1 MSVGRNALIAGL
13 DVGSTKVCC
22 FIARADEQHARVI
35 GIGHQIAR
43 GMRNGTVIDMDQA
56 EQSIRHAVDAAE
68 RMANERINDV
78 FVSLNAGSPESH
90 QVNVEVAIGGHE
102 VSENDIR
109 RVLAQG
115 RDAREV
121 VQGDRQVI
129 HSIPVG
135 FAIDGSPRLR
145 EPRGLYADQLGVTM
159 HLVTAQVGP
168 VRNLATCVARGHLGI
183 SGMAV
188 APFAS
193 GLACLVE
200 DEMDLGVT
208 LVDCGGGT
216 TSIAIFFEG
225 ALVYTDSI
233 PMGGAHVTSDIAR
246 GLTTT
251 IADAE
256 RLKTLYGTCL
266 RGHNEDDTIAVP
278 QVGEVEEHSH
288 KDVPRSLLTGI
299 ITPRVEEILELVR
312 ERIVRSGFERIAG
325 RRVVLTGGASQLQGI
340 RELAARILD
349 KQVRLGRPI
358 RVAGLAEATGGPAF
372 SACAGLLAYA
382 LKDRAEAP
390 VSSHD
395 TDLAAIG
402 RFSRIGKWLRANF

>member
-13 DVGSTKVCC
+13 DIGSTKICC
-22 FIARADEQHARVI
+22 FIARAEEQHARVI
-35 GIGHQIAR
+35 GIGYQVSR
-43 GMRNGTVIDMDQA
+43 GMRNGTVVDMDAA
-56 EQSIRHAVDAAE
+56 EGSIRAAVEAAE
-68 RMANERINDV
+68 RMAGETIKDV
-78 FVSLNAGSPESH
+78 FVSLNAGSPVSH
-90 QVNVEVAIGGHE
+90 QVNVEVSIGGHE
-102 VSENDIR
+102 VGESDIR
-109 RVLAQG
+109 RVLTQG
-115 RDAREV
+115 RNLE
-121 VQGDRQVI
+121 QHTEGDRQVV

-135 FAIDGSPRLR
+135 FTIDGSPRLR
-145 EPRGLYADQLGVTM
+145 EPRGLYADNLGVTM
-159 HLVTAQVGP
+159 HVVTAQVGP
-168 VRNLATCVARGHLGI
+168 VRNVATCVARGHLGI
-183 SGMAV
+183 AGMAV
-188 APFAS
+188 GPFAS
-193 GLACLVE
+193 GLAALVE

-233 PMGGAHVTSDIAR
+233 AIGGAHVTNDIAR

-251 IADAE
+251 LADAE

-266 RGHNEDDTIAVP
+266 RGHNDDDPIAVP
-278 QVGEVEEHSH
+278 QVGETEEHSH
-288 KDVPRSLLTGI
+288 KEVPRSYLTGI

-312 ERIVRSGFERIAG
+312 ERIAQSGFERIAG
-325 RRVVLTGGASQLQGI
+325 RRVVLTGGASQLQGL
-340 RELAARILD
+340 RELAARVLD

-390 VSSHD
+390 APNSES
-395 TDLAAIG
+395 DLAAMG
-402 RFSRIGKWLRANF
+402 RFSRLGKWIRANF

>member
-43 GMRNGTVIDMDQA
+43 GMRNGTVIDMDAA
-56 EQSIRHAVDAAE
+56 EASIRAAVDAAE
-68 RMANERINDV
+68 RMASERINDV
-78 FVSLNAGSPESH
+78 FVTLNAGSPESH

-102 VSENDIR
+102 VAESDIR

-115 RDAREV
+115 RDARDV
-121 VQGDRQVI
+121 ADGDRQVI

-135 FAIDGSPRLR
+135 FTIDGSPRLR
-145 EPRGLYADQLGVTM
+145 EPRGLYADHLGVTM

-168 VRNLATCVARGHLGI
+168 VRNIATCVARGHLGI
-183 SGMAV
+183 AGMAV
-188 APFAS
+188 GPFAS

-266 RGHNEDDTIAVP
+266 RGHNDDDTIAVP
-278 QVGEVEEHSH
+278 QVGETEEHSH

-312 ERIVRSGFERIAG
+312 ERIGRSGFDRIAG

-390 VSSHD
+390 ASTHEP
-395 TDLAAIG
+395 DLAAIG